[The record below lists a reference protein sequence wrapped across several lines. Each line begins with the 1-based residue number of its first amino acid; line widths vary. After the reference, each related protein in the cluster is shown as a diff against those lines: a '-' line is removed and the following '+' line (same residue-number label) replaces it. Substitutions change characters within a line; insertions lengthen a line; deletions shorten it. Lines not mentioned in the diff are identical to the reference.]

1 MNVREF
7 RQIQRTHEHGSFG
20 AFEYA
25 FTKFESLENVEPAIV
40 YSNNHQYEFLINDVN
55 RTALYKKCV
64 MRKGK
69 IFYIFKCF
77 LFCVCIFYFYFF
89 LFLFSDHRSPMYHH
103 DFCDRVVTIDTTV
116 RALRAFFSRYN
127 GYKLAVALGNFFF
140 NFL

>member
-89 LFLFSDHRSPMYHH
+89 YFYFQIIVAQCIIMISAIVLLPSILQCELCVPFFH
-103 DFCDRVVTIDTTV
+103 VTMDT
-116 RALRAFFSRYN
+116 S
-127 GYKLAVALGNFFF
+127 
-140 NFL
+140 